1 MEAVIWLVNT
11 LARIYFWL
19 LIAQVVMSWLVS
31 FRIVDTRQPFVH
43 QVGRFLWQVT
53 EPVLGPIR
61 RFLNRMFGNM
71 GGIDI
76 SPIIALVA
84 VEFLRRI
91 VIVEILMPL
100 R

>member
-1 MEAVIWLVNT
+1 MEAIIWLVNT
-11 LARIYFWL
+11 VAGIYVWI

-31 FRIVDTRQPFVH
+31 FRIVDTRQPIVH
-43 QVGRFLWQVT
+43 RIGRFLWQIT

-61 RFLNRMFGNM
+61 RFLNRTIGGL

-76 SPIIALVA
+76 SPIIAIVG

-91 VIVEILMPL
+91 VVGEVLIPL
-100 R
+100 L